1 MCGFCVERTIFMCVV
16 YLLSAQTKLKCAGNR
31 LEVEKEGK
39 RLYSLLPEEVECVV
53 QGKLAQITPPAL
65 YELMTRGVSI
75 FYVDGRGRQLGHL
88 HGSDSWQRSRLQYEC
103 FETLGLELAR
113 EIVGRKIEGQRNLL
127 RAYAKSNKDLELAH
141 LADKLKIYKRKLP
154 QAQSVD
160 ELMGWEGI
168 ASRTYFDAYPLLLNT
183 ALWPWQGRNRRP
195 PQDPVNALLSFGY
208 AFLERE
214 VRLAILGARLDVR
227 IGFLHSNNGRKDSL
241 AFDLMEPFRQQ
252 VIDRLGLKSL
262 NLKQFKPRDFSY
274 EEEEGCR
281 LSESARKNFIGIYE
295 TYMEQT
301 SKAYEGLSP
310 REWIVFQVGEF
321 AKEIFRR
328 GQRSMA

>member
-1 MCGFCVERTIFMCVV
+1 MCVV
-16 YLLSAQTKLKCAGNR
+16 YLLSAQTKLKCADNR

-39 RLYSLLPEEVECVV
+39 KLYSLLPEEVECVV
-53 QGKLAQITPPAL
+53 QGKLSQITTPAL
-65 YELMTRGVSI
+65 YELMARGVSI

-88 HGSDSWQRSRLQYEC
+88 HGEGSWQRSRLQCEC
-103 FETLGLELAR
+103 FEKIGLELAR

-141 LADKLKIYKRKLP
+141 FADRLKIYKKKLP
-154 QAQSVD
+154 FAKSLD

-168 ASRTYFDAYPLLLNT
+168 SSRTYFDAYPLLIDT

-195 PQDPVNALLSFGY
+195 PRDPVNSLLSYGY

-252 VIDRLGLKSL
+252 VIDRLVLKSL
-262 NLKQFKPRDFSY
+262 NLKQFKPGDFSHD
-274 EEEEGCR
+274 EEEGCR
-281 LSESARKNFIGIYE
+281 LIEGARRNLIGIYE
-295 TYMEQT
+295 TYMEKKSQ
-301 SKAYEGLSP
+301 AYEGLSP
-310 REWIVFQVGEF
+310 REWISFQISEF

-328 GQRSMA
+328 GKEAV